1 MALQTVAAVP
11 RRTRAAAPKR
21 PRAWWPLAFLLPSMA
36 LFGGLV
42 VLPILVAVLLSF
54 CSWNGSSPIAFV
66 GLANWEQFVHD
77 TSALAALQRTG
88 MMVVASWVIQEPI
101 AMAIGIY
108 AAGRQRHRAVFSAI
122 YFLPML
128 VSAAALGI
136 LWGQLLSPVNGGI
149 QYAAQHF
156 GLFFLQQNWLGDPR
170 LALVTVIVLISWEF
184 IPFHS
189 LLYQAG
195 VKQIPAS
202 IYEAAALD
210 GVGPFRRLFS
220 ITIPMLRHTIVTS
233 TTLNIVGSLTVF
245 DLIYTLTDGGPGES
259 TRVLALAQYF
269 EGFNSLS
276 FGYASVL
283 AVVLGVTAVIVSLI
297 LVRVTGFGKMQSE
310 AEGA

>member
-1 MALQTVAAVP
+1 MALQVAAAVP
-11 RRTRAAAPKR
+11 RR
-21 PRAWWPLAFLLPSMA
+21 PRAWWPLGFLLPAMV

-54 CSWNGSSPIAFV
+54 CSWNGSTPIEFV
-66 GLANWEQFVHD
+66 GTANWQQFVHD
-77 TSALAALQRTG
+77 QSALAALRRTA
-88 MMVVASWVIQEPI
+88 VLVIASWLIQEPI
-101 AMAIGIY
+101 AMALGIY

-149 QYAAQHF
+149 QYAGQNF
-156 GLFFLQQNWLGDPR
+156 GLFFLQHDWLGDPH
-170 LALVTVIVLISWEF
+170 LALVTVIVLIGWEF

-195 VKQIPAS
+195 VRQIPAS

-210 GVGPFRRLFS
+210 GVGPTRRLFS

-233 TTLNIVGSLTVF
+233 STLNIVGSLTVF
-245 DLIYTLTDGGPGES
+245 DLIYTLTGGGPGES

-283 AVVLGVTAVIVSLI
+283 AVVLGVAAVIVSLI
-297 LVRVTGFGKMQSE
+297 LVKVTGFGRMRSE